1 MNKAIFS
8 GRLTRDPEIRY
19 TSNQKAYALF
29 GIAVNRRYVA
39 GKEQKVDFFNVV
51 TWNKTAEFCSKNFS
65 KGQQILIIGR
75 MQNRSY
81 ENEEGKKVNV
91 TELIGE
97 EVDFAGYNNNG
108 NASNASN
115 TSNITDEDYIDFDEL
130 AKEMEI

>member
-1 MNKAIFS
+1 MNKVIFS

-39 GKEQKVDFFNVV
+39 GKEQEVDFFNVV
-51 TWNKTAEFCSKNFS
+51 TWNNTAEFCSKNFS
-65 KGQQILIIGR
+65 KGQQIIIVGR
-75 MQNRSY
+75 MQKRIY
-81 ENEEGKKVNV
+81 ENKEGQKVNV

-97 EVDFAGYNNNG
+97 EVYFAGYNNNG

-115 TSNITDEDYIDFDEL
+115 TSDAVDEDYIDFEEL
-130 AKEMEI
+130 AKEMGI